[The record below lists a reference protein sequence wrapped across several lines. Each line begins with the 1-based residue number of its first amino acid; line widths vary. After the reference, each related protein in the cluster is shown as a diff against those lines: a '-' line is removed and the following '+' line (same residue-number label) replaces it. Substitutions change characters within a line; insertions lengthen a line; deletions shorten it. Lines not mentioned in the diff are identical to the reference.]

1 MVPRAR
7 FVPGEWV
14 GLADADE
21 PVPIGHQQVT
31 TQPSLVAQMVEALE
45 LSGGERVLEVGTG
58 LGYQAAILGALSRT
72 VYSIE
77 LLPDLAAQAR
87 DNLKAAGIDN
97 VVVLVGDGALGLPG
111 HAPYDAIVVSAA
123 SPSVP
128 PALVEQLAE
137 DGRLVQPMGRG
148 GDETVT
154 KFRKR
159 HGRLVTAGAVTRAR
173 FVPLIVAAEGTRPT
187 SHGPASDRGRTRAV
201 PGPRAR
207 PAGPRRSPRPGWHPA
222 ADTDGEPRRDH
233 GA

>member
-1 MVPRAR
+1 MTEQARQGRGSPALVEAVRRAGVCDPRVIEAVRVVPRER

-14 GLADADE
+14 ELANADE
-21 PVPIGHQQVT
+21 PVPIGHGQVT

-45 LSGGERVLEVGTG
+45 LSGNEQVLEVGTG
-58 LGYQAAILGALSRT
+58 LGYQAAILGTLSRT

-77 LLPDLAAQAR
+77 RLPGLAARAR

-97 VVVLVGDGALGLPG
+97 VVVLVGDGALGLRS

-159 HGRLVTAGAVTRAR
+159 HGRLVRTGAVVRAR
-173 FVPLIVAAEGTRPT
+173 FVPLVVG
-187 SHGPASDRGRTRAV
+187 
-201 PGPRAR
+201 
-207 PAGPRRSPRPGWHPA
+207 AG
-222 ADTDGEPRRDH
+222 